1 MLISFP
7 WNERW
12 LNGSEYEYLIKN
24 HEQYI
29 SHLNI
34 EIFSDHPAD
43 IYSSPSHGLIYFL
56 KSQPLKELGFPRI
69 KGLKKRFK
77 WKKMNFLTPLPK
89 QTPKVTYLVATGK
102 LGQSC
107 YRMHIVHYNNVLPIL
122 CHMLKIQNSCKP
134 GTGILPRQHFKESS
148 EKPKSEEIEF
158 FYNENVENTKEF
170 LNPTRH
176 PLVIEAL
183 LYKTAPFRKPLEQ
196 NAKLVNF
203 NSL

>member
-7 WNERW
+7 WSERW

-24 HEQYI
+24 HELYI
-29 SHLNI
+29 SHLDI
-34 EIFSDHPAD
+34 EIFTDHPAD
-43 IYSSPSHGLIYFL
+43 IYSCPSHGLVYFL
-56 KSQPLKELGFPRI
+56 KNQSLKELGFPRI

-89 QTPKVTYLVATGK
+89 QNPKVTYLVATGK

-107 YRMHIVHYNNVLPIL
+107 YRMHIVHYNSFLPIL
-122 CHMLKIQNSCKP
+122 CHMLKIQSSCKA
-134 GTGILPRQHFKESS
+134 GLGIPSRQHFKEGQEVSKTEES
-148 EKPKSEEIEF
+148 EFILQ
-158 FYNENVENTKEF
+158 ENTESTKEF

-183 LYKTAPFRKPLEQ
+183 LYKTAPFRKPFEEITRPC
-196 NAKLVNF
+196 
-203 NSL
+203 